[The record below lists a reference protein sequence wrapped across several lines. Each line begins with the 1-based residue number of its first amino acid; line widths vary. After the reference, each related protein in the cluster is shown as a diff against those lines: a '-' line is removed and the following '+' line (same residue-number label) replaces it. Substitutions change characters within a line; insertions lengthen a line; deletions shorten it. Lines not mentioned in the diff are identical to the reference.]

1 MYELVQLN
9 IQAILG
15 YKYVTV
21 YSMID
26 NWPITVDDWFAD
38 KALSCVLWILKKINS
53 IFKFNYLFIFG
64 IGLFPYN
71 PQVVV
76 FTRQP

>member
-9 IQAILG
+9 IQATLG

-26 NWPITVDDWFAD
+26 NWPITVDD
-38 KALSCVLWILKKINS
+38 
-53 IFKFNYLFIFG
+53 
-64 IGLFPYN
+64 
-71 PQVVV
+71 
-76 FTRQP
+76 